1 MRTMGINI
9 LINNIIMGKRLG
21 KKEKFMLLGML
32 SRACVLRATGECISM
47 LTLLQ
52 QGQQSQNQR
61 ANVCTYSEGA
71 LVVMLVVMLV
81 IIQVHLL

>member
-1 MRTMGINI
+1 
-9 LINNIIMGKRLG
+9 MGKRLG
-21 KKEKFMLLGML
+21 KKEKLMLLGMP

-61 ANVCTYSEGA
+61 VYVCTYFESA
-71 LVVMLVVMLV
+71 LVVMLVILK
-81 IIQVHLL
+81 VHLL